1 MDAPAKEFGK
11 LGLEFMDRYT
21 DVCHVSLLIVIMT
34 ISWIWIK
41 FNLPG
46 MLSVDKEQGYPTFMM
61 SNSISSNE
69 VLAKLKEGLKDPRV
83 TSIERSSKG
92 AIVVLT
98 SWLKFD
104 VVVDQSW
111 GRVTIKS
118 GWNPSKMI
126 IVFISVLIFVLPMIL
141 LSLSKIGEQ
150 MQIPK
155 EIQKVLA

>member
-1 MDAPAKEFGK
+1 MPA
-11 LGLEFMDRYT
+11 
-21 DVCHVSLLIVIMT
+21 
-34 ISWIWIK
+34 
-41 FNLPG
+41 
-46 MLSVDKEQGYPTFMM
+46 FMM
-61 SNSISSNE
+61 SKPVSSDE

-83 TSIERSSKG
+83 TSIERGSKG
-92 AIVVLT
+92 TIVVLT

-104 VVVDQSW
+104 VVVDQSR
-111 GRVTIKS
+111 GKVTIKS

-126 IVFISVLIFVLPMIL
+126 IVLISVLIFVLPMIL